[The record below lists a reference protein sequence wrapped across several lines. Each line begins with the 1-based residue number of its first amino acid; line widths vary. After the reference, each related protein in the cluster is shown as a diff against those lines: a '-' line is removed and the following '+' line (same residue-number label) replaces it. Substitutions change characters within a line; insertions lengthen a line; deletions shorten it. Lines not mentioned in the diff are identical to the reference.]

1 MKRLTMILLLLVLPM
16 AAQAQRVVSRIE
28 VRGNVPAQI
37 VTSQT
42 ALVEGRSY
50 SDKDLEVAM
59 GRLRRLPFVF
69 DARYSMDGD
78 TLVIEIDSMSRLF
91 ADLAAFGSGHDD
103 RGTGSARLGGGGRLF
118 LGSGGVAQGHVAE
131 HVFEGDHATELD
143 AQYSHYGIA
152 GTRFFAATG
161 INYAVVKDGFD
172 ADPTFRVLVGYP
184 LTVRQTLTA
193 DLLDSGFRSRRTLAI
208 GPREI
213 QNFSDQRVLNLRWNY
228 DTTDDPFFTRSG
240 ETLNA
245 GPTLSDESSQ
255 FESYTIFAP
264 DGPVVINT
272 NRTDRTTLSLGA
284 DARKYWATG
293 TRGTIFG
300 GLNLATFRVDGDVN
314 TIGSPLRAV
323 DYDGEVA
330 AVSVGYGHNLF
341 DWATRGDTR
350 QRLEFGATYSR
361 QDVDQPLGG
370 TITID
375 GTSVNAG
382 YVLRKQFATVRLN
395 LSYGFN

>member
-1 MKRLTMILLLLVLPM
+1 MKRLIMILLLLALPM
-16 AAQAQRVVSRIE
+16 AAQAQRLVSRID

-50 SDKDLEVAM
+50 SDKDLEAAM

-78 TLVIEIDSMSRLF
+78 TLVIEINPMSRLF
-91 ADLAAFGSGHDD
+91 AELSADGSGFDD

-118 LGSGGVAQGHVAE
+118 LGSGGVGQAHVAQ

-152 GTRFFAATG
+152 GTRLFASAG
-161 INYAVVKDGFD
+161 VNYAVVKDGFD

-193 DLLDSGFRSRRTLAI
+193 DLVDSGFRSQRMI
-208 GPREI
+208 VNGPREI
-213 QNFSDQRVLNLRWNY
+213 QNFSDRRALNLRWNY
-228 DTTDDPFFTRSG
+228 DTTEDPFFTRSG
-240 ETLNA
+240 ETVSV
-245 GPTLSDESSQ
+245 GPSLSDESSQ
-255 FESYTIFAP
+255 FESYMIFAP
-264 DGPVVINT
+264 NGPVTILT
-272 NRTDRTTLSLGA
+272 NRTDRTSLSFGA

-293 TRGTIFG
+293 TRGTVYAG
-300 GLNLATFRVDGDVN
+300 VNLSSFRVDTDVN
-314 TIGSPLRAV
+314 VIGTPVQAV
-323 DYDGEVA
+323 DYDGKVA
-330 AVSVGYGHNLF
+330 SVSVGYGHNLF
-341 DWATRGDTR
+341 DWASRGDTR

-361 QDVDQPLGG
+361 QDVDQPFGG
-370 TITID
+370 TVTID
-375 GTSVNAG
+375 GTSVNAA
-382 YVLRKQFATVRLN
+382 YVLRRQYATVRLGV
-395 LSYGFN
+395 SYGFD